1 MVVADGPTYMDA
13 LDQAVAQVGR
23 VAWGAAA
30 ATYVPTGPLASR
42 WPTLP
47 TEVARPEPY

>member
-1 MVVADGPTYMDA
+1 MVVADGPTYVDA
-13 LDQAVAQVGR
+13 LDQAAAQVGGG
-23 VAWGAAA
+23 AWGAAV
-30 ATYVPTGPLASR
+30 ATYVPTGPLTSK